1 VRYHIGM
8 KTEPARSPEFAK
20 FDALV
25 GRVLSIPKA
34 EIQQMKAEEKA
45 SKKKPAKAK

>member
-1 VRYHIGM
+1 M
-8 KTEPARSPEFAK
+8 KSEARPSPEFAK

-34 EIQQMKAEEKA
+34 DLQRMKAEEKQTKA
-45 SKKKPAKAK
+45 RPKKSLK

>member
-1 VRYHIGM
+1 M

-25 GRVLSIPKA
+25 GRVLSVPKA
-34 EIQQMKAEEKA
+34 EIQKRIADEKRMA
-45 SKKKPAKAK
+45 KPTPKKKHA

>member
-1 VRYHIGM
+1 M
-8 KTEPARSPEFAK
+8 KTDPRPSPEFAK

-34 EIQQMKAEEKA
+34 EIQKRIADEKRTA
-45 SKKKPAKAK
+45 AKPKKKRA

>member
-1 VRYHIGM
+1 M

-25 GRVLSIPKA
+25 GRVVSVPKA
-34 EIQQMKAEEKA
+34 EIQRRIADEKRTA
-45 SKKKPAKAK
+45 KRAAKKKHA